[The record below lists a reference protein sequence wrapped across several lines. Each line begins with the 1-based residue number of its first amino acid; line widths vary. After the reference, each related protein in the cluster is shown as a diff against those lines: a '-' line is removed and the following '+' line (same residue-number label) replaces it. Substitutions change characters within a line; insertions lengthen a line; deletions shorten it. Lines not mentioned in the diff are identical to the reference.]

1 MKSLSN
7 PKHERFARLMIQ
19 GLSQVDAYRKCY
31 PDQSTTS
38 VNAHAHTLM
47 KKPDVIARIAEMQ
60 ELIDSEFAM
69 TIGRRRDLARRMG
82 EGEIPTKVIKKADG
96 KIEAV
101 FDRLAALTLDAKLAG
116 DFAPEQVQLS
126 AGPTLKLEFNMVGRN
141 SKPNA
146 ALEAEW
152 ERIDPDRKRLP
163 APPEGQQSDFSQYI
177 EAEIRPEKVV
187 TLDSLK
193 EIIDDPVG

>member
-1 MKSLSN
+1 MPSLKN
-7 PKHERFARLMIQ
+7 PRHERFVRLLVQ
-19 GLSQVDAYRKCY
+19 GMTQVEAYRKCY
-31 PDQSTTS
+31 PDAGTNTVNTDSSTLARQMDVRS
-38 VNAHAHTLM
+38 RLSEM
-47 KKPDVIARIAEMQ
+47 KEI
-60 ELIDSEFAM
+60 IDNEFAM

-82 EGEIPTKVIKKADG
+82 EGELPTKVIKKADG

-163 APPEGQQSDFSQYI
+163 APPEGQQSDFTQYVD
-177 EAEIRPEKVV
+177 AEIRPEKVV

-193 EIIDDPVG
+193 EIIDEPAD